1 MNNLIIKVL
10 NARPEEVPS
19 VKLMLYLG
27 FFIGIFLATYD
38 VAAPAI
44 FLNYFKDENV
54 LAQAFLVSGFIGV
67 IGTFIYS
74 YLQARIPYKVLVYG
88 FIALMLVTT
97 STVWMLSAFR
107 EQQGAVVFVG
117 FVLALPFTYISLLM
131 FWGFF
136 GRVFDLK
143 QAKRI
148 IGGIDTGQLVA
159 SIIALFS
166 IGFVLNQ
173 NWIETLDLFLVS
185 IVGAAGMLVVAMVI
199 PLSPQSQAKHVG
211 QVKTRTRSIYKILS
225 SKYTRLMS
233 GFVLISLICVTF
245 IDYSFL
251 NVINDQWQTEAE
263 KASFLANF
271 EATVVIFS
279 FLFQTFITDWII
291 STYGLKVSLL
301 INPFLAIILAIGAVF
316 TGFIMGFAPGED
328 VNLMWFFL
336 AIAAS
341 KLFIDS
347 LKDALDGPSF
357 KLYFLPINP
366 KIKFDISTKI
376 EGFVTALG
384 GLIAGGLLL
393 LMNQFNLSLIYII
406 MGVIPV
412 LILWFIVTQRMY
424 NGYRSTLKSALEEGK
439 ASKIQEK
446 EISESEQSALGE
458 TEQLTDLKLLEKT
471 SPLIFEERIIQ
482 LSDSDGGKITDY
494 ANKKIAKL
502 DLDFE
507 KKTTTVEGMKEI
519 RALANQAADTV
530 NSGDILSISDDKLYN
545 LAKST
550 FTSERI
556 LAAKLL
562 RSMVNDSNIF
572 VLLELLRDP
581 NNDVRHQAIITARKV
596 DRVETW
602 PLLLELLNHRTFT
615 FEASSSLIASGEKV
629 LPVLEN
635 AFHRSGQS
643 LWVMLKIVNIIVE
656 IGGPEAHKLLWQKI
670 DFPDRKI
677 VKQILISLRNNNYK
691 ARPKEVLVLNDILN
705 DEIGKALWNVTAK
718 TEISETEYNEPLQAA
733 LDDEVVSNFEFIYI
747 LLAIIYDPE
756 SIELIKENIELG
768 TTEGNAYAIELLD
781 IFLDPDFKP
790 KLFPL
795 LDDISAKEKLAK
807 LQIYYPRQLYEER
820 DTYNYLLNRETNN
833 VNRWTKACTLYAIS
847 KNDAYEIDD
856 SIVAHMFN
864 PDNLLSEL
872 ATWIT
877 YKNRPEQ
884 YKSVVKRLS
893 NQADSI
899 DRTIRRVENDIP
911 LAFDIVMEFKKMEE
925 FNGFT
930 GLLISQMVRQMST
943 LKLKAGEKYNLV
955 HKKDEVYILQSGL
968 VVTKYGENAIK
979 SPDDCNIIGAIFSE
993 HENDIIILEAVET
1006 SILFA
1011 LQLNDMFD
1019 ILTNYP
1025 QLIKQFIT
1033 RVSQQYSETHLST

>member
-1 MNNLIIKVL
+1 
-10 NARPEEVPS
+10 
-19 VKLMLYLG
+19 MLYLG

-38 VAAPAI
+38 VASPAI

-67 IGTFIYS
+67 VTTYIFS
-74 YLQARIPYKVLVYG
+74 YLQARIPYKVLIYG
-88 FIALMLVTT
+88 FITIMLVTT
-97 STVWMLSAFR
+97 ITVWMLSAFR
-107 EQQGAVVFVG
+107 EQQGAVVFVA
-117 FVLALPFTYISLLM
+117 FVLALPFTYISLLI

-136 GRVFDLK
+136 GRIFDLK

-148 IGGIDTGQLVA
+148 IGGIDTGQLIA

-166 IGFVLNQ
+166 IAFVLNQ
-173 NWIETLDLFLVS
+173 NWIQTLDLFVVS
-185 IVGAAGMLVVAMVI
+185 IIGAAGMLFITLVI

-211 QVKTRTRSIYKILS
+211 SVKSRTISIFKLLT
-225 SKYTRLMS
+225 SKYTRLMG
-233 GFVLISLICVTF
+233 GFVIISLICVTF

-251 NVINDQWQTEAE
+251 NIINVQWETEAE

-279 FLFQTFITDWII
+279 FLFQTFVTDWII
-291 STYGLKVSLL
+291 ENYGLKTSLL
-301 INPFLAIILAIGAVF
+301 INPFLALILAGGAVF
-316 TGFIMGFAPGED
+316 TGFIMGFAPGPE
-328 VNLMWFFL
+328 VNLIWFFL

-366 KIKFDISTKI
+366 KIKFDVSTKI

-393 LMNQFNLSLIYII
+393 LMNQFNLSLIYIVI
-406 MGVIPV
+406 GVIPIL
-412 LILWFIVTQRMY
+412 LIWFMVTQRMY
-424 NGYRSTLKSALEEGK
+424 KGYRVTLRAALEDGK

-446 EISESEQSALGE
+446 EMSADEQDLLGE
-458 TEQLTDLKLLEKT
+458 NEQLTDLKLLERT
-471 SPLIFEERIIQ
+471 SPIDFEERILQ
-482 LSDSDGGKITDY
+482 LAESEKGLIKEY
-494 ANKKIAKL
+494 ANTKIAFL
-502 DLDFE
+502 DLNFDE
-507 KKTTTVEGMKEI
+507 KSATAEGLKSI
-519 RALANQAADTV
+519 RSLAEQAAETV
-530 NSGDILSISDDKLYN
+530 NTGDLLSISDDRLYN
-545 LAKST
+545 LAKSN
-550 FTSERI
+550 FRQERV
-556 LAAKLL
+556 LAAKFL
-562 RSMVNDSNIF
+562 RSLVNDSNIF

-581 NNDVRHQAIITARKV
+581 NNEVRQQAIITARKV
-596 DRVETW
+596 RRIETW
-602 PLLLELLNHRTFT
+602 PLLLELLNHRTYT
-615 FEASSSLIASGEKV
+615 FEASSALIAAGNKV

-677 VKQILISLRNNNYK
+677 AKQILISLSNNNHK
-691 ARPKEVLVLNDILN
+691 ATSKEAIVLTDLLN
-705 DEIGKALWNVTAK
+705 DEIGKALWNITAK
-718 TEISETEYNEPLQAA
+718 AELSDADFNEPLQNA
-733 LDDEVVSNFEFIYI
+733 LDEEITSNFDFIYM

-768 TTEGNAYAIELLD
+768 TTEGSAYAIELLD
-781 IFLDPDFKP
+781 IFLDPELKP
-790 KLFPL
+790 KLFPI
-795 LDDISAKEKLAK
+795 LDDISAKEKLDK
-807 LQIYYPRQLYEER
+807 LQIYYPRQFYQER

-847 KNDAYEIDD
+847 QNDDYEIDD

-864 PDNLLSEL
+864 PDHLLAEL

-884 YKSVVKRLS
+884 YKSVFKRLS
-893 NQADSI
+893 NQADVL
-899 DRTIRRVENDIP
+899 DRIIKRVENNLP
-911 LAFDIVMEFKKMEE
+911 LEFDIVLMLGKTEE
-925 FNGFT
+925 FEGFS
-930 GLLISQMVRQMST
+930 GLLISQLIRQVQNV
-943 LKLKAGEKYNLV
+943 KLKEGEVYSLNRN
-955 HKKDEVYILQSGL
+955 EQEIYILQSGSL
-968 VVTKYGENAIK
+968 VTKYGNSVVK
-979 SPDDCNIIGAIFSE
+979 SPDDSNIIGAIFSDSDNE
-993 HENDIIILEAVET
+993 ILSTEAKET
-1006 SILFA
+1006 STLLT

-1025 QLIKQFIT
+1025 HLIKQFIT
-1033 RVSQQYSETHLST
+1033 RVSQQYSETQIST